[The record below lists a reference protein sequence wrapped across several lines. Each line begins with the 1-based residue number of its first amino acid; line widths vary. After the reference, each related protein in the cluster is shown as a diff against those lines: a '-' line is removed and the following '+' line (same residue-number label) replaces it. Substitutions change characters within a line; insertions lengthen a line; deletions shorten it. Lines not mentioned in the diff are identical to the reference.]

1 MNIEQMLRILMG
13 AFLVQG
19 LLAIITWWPTDSG
32 PDEPRD
38 LVAIDASELDR
49 ITVTGSVQRSETPDE
64 PLVLARDGET
74 WTLPSKFDLE
84 VPETKI
90 ATLLET
96 IDSLEVVRPIAENA
110 YRHADLDVA
119 DDQHTRKLVLEAASG
134 DTTTVFL
141 GSASGSAAHVRV
153 EGEDEVYR
161 VRGITAYSI
170 QTGASS
176 YFDAQILDVDA
187 ATVDQLTVRRE
198 DGTAFTF
205 TQSEGQWQ
213 VDVPGPAGRDALD
226 PITTAR
232 FVDGLLSLRMA
243 DPNGTTTTPEMGLDG
258 GTEVS
263 WTSTEDGSTVSS
275 RYVVGSEIGA
285 DSNRF
290 YVKVDGKPFVYE
302 VLGSQ
307 LENARM
313 KPLTSLFVAE

>member
-32 PDEPRD
+32 PAEPRD
-38 LVAIDASELDR
+38 LVETDASALER

-74 WTLPSKFDLE
+74 WTLPSKFDLD
-84 VPETKI
+84 VPESKI
-90 ATLLET
+90 AKLLEA

-119 DDQHTRKLVLEAASG
+119 DDQHTRKLVLETASG

-161 VRGITAYSI
+161 VRGVTAYSI

-176 YFDAQILDVDA
+176 YFDAEILDVDPS
-187 ATVDQLTVRRE
+187 TVDQLTVRRE
-198 DGTAFTF
+198 DGTSFTF
-205 TQSEGQWQ
+205 TQAEGQWQ
-213 VDVPGPAGRDALD
+213 VDVPGPAG
-226 PITTAR
+226 
-232 FVDGLLSLRMA
+232 
-243 DPNGTTTTPEMGLDG
+243 
-258 GTEVS
+258 
-263 WTSTEDGSTVSS
+263 
-275 RYVVGSEIGA
+275 
-285 DSNRF
+285 
-290 YVKVDGKPFVYE
+290 
-302 VLGSQ
+302 
-307 LENARM
+307 
-313 KPLTSLFVAE
+313 